1 MSKRGYISRYMLIVK
16 KLKAKPYSSYVELK
30 SYIENQ
36 VEYLQMQDDTLEI
49 GFSKRTLQRDIR
61 EIRNNFG
68 FDIEFSKSSKGYYIV
83 QSESENMNFQRM
95 MEAFDMFNSLNQA
108 QDMTPYIHLEKR
120 RPQGTENLYG
130 LLHAIKNRLLISFTY
145 QKFWEDE
152 ITQRQVHPYA
162 LKEFKNRWY
171 VVAKDLK
178 DDAIKTFGLD
188 RLSDLEISKKKF
200 DLTAGFN
207 IEEHFRYCFG
217 IVSPNSDAPE
227 EIILSF
233 DPVQGKYIKTL
244 PLHETQ
250 KVIIDDEE
258 ELVISLKLYVT
269 HDLIMELLSFG
280 NSMAVIKP
288 ESLFNEIKS
297 EHWEA
302 YKKEI
307 SRNFEEKVRNGT
319 WSDEFDLT
327 EIKEPGKK
335 TLRIYAKKGL
345 EE

>member
-16 KLKAKPYSSYVELK
+16 KLKAKPYSSYEELK

-68 FDIEFSKSSKGYYIV
+68 IDIEFSKGQKGYFIGN
-83 QSESENMNFQRM
+83 SETENMNFQRM

-108 QDMTPYIHLEKR
+108 QDMTPFIHLEKR

-130 LLHAIKNRLLISFTY
+130 LLHAIKNRLQIGFSY

-152 ITQRQVHPYA
+152 ISHRQVEPFA

-171 VVAKDLK
+171 VLAKDLK
-178 DDAIKTFGLD
+178 DGSIKTFGLD
-188 RLSDLEISKKKF
+188 RLTDLEFTRKTFK
-200 DLTAGFN
+200 APANFN
-207 IEEHFRYCFG
+207 IEEHYRYCFG
-217 IVSPNSDAPE
+217 IISPNGNEPQD
-227 EIILSF
+227 IILSF
-233 DPVQGKYIKTL
+233 DPIQGKYIKTL

-250 KVIIDDEE
+250 QVIIDNEN
-258 ELVISLKLYVT
+258 ELQVKLKLCLS

-280 NSMAVIKP
+280 D
-288 ESLFNEIKS
+288 SLKVLQPQLLIDEIKS
-297 EHWEA
+297 AHLNA
-302 YKKEI
+302 YKQYENI
-307 SRNFEEKVRNGT
+307 
-319 WSDEFDLT
+319 
-327 EIKEPGKK
+327 
-335 TLRIYAKKGL
+335 
-345 EE
+345 